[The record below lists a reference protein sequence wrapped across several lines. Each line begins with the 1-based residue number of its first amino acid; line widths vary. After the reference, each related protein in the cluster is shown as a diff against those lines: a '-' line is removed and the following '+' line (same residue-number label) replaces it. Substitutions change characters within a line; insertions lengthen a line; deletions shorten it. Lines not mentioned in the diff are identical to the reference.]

1 MTPKPRLEPRLNSP
15 LRQFAGTRRPCL
27 RPPRQRLLLG
37 KLRCEGDRLELA
49 DTRRRWKVDI
59 DPKRTVSE
67 ARRLS
72 CCPHPDLD
80 SHAYCQ
86 SVSLDGS
93 QRRARPHAAFQ
104 TAHGTLRRPHSCGD
118 FVLRHARGSAR
129 SYQIGH
135 EALQRAVARE
145 RWRVPRGARPCQQ
158 RDAFGENLEALVH
171 GPIRGSV
178 SQVVRKNAN
187 SIAQTW
193 PSSVW
198 TNLRQNS
205 AVCADSYTASA
216 VRIFANRVQN
226 ALPGHVEAKLGNGE
240 RCVRSNRGLGTRDR
254 RSADF
259 VLPQGRTPALI
270 VLRGTVMVN
279 DSQVARD
286 AQMVLFDRAGFHD
299 SFSRHGRQHRR
310 RRYGRLTHMSGWRI
324 LRTRSE
330 WNTAVSRFSAT
341 PFLFSPISQGAFP
354 CQPASRRR
362 NAKSPTATN

>member
-1 MTPKPRLEPRLNSP
+1 MTAMERNALWL
-15 LRQFAGTRRPCL
+15 QM
-27 RPPRQRLLLG
+27 
-37 KLRCEGDRLELA
+37 A
-49 DTRRRWKVDI
+49 DTRRRWKADI
-59 DPKRTVSE
+59 DHPKRTVS
-67 ARRLS
+67 AAPRLS

-80 SHAYCQ
+80 SRAYRQ

-240 RCVRSNRGLGTRDR
+240 RCVRSNRGSEHERPKVRSWRRTLGIGCPGGELSI
-254 RSADF
+254 RS
-259 VLPQGRTPALI
+259 
-270 VLRGTVMVN
+270 VLRLK
-279 DSQVARD
+279 SSYVAR
-286 AQMVLFDRAGFHD
+286 AGK
-299 SFSRHGRQHRR
+299 
-310 RRYGRLTHMSGWRI
+310 L
-324 LRTRSE
+324 
-330 WNTAVSRFSAT
+330 
-341 PFLFSPISQGAFP
+341 
-354 CQPASRRR
+354 
-362 NAKSPTATN
+362 